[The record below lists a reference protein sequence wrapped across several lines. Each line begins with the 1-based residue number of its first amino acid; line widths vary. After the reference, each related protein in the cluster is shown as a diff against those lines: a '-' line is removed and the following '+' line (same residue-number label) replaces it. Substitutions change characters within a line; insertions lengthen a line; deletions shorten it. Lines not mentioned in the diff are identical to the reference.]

1 MDKQKT
7 IFVEFSCPIQIELY
21 LSISKLLMFPSGVK
35 PIILDEIYG

>member
-21 LSISKLLMFPSGVK
+21 R
-35 PIILDEIYG
+35 